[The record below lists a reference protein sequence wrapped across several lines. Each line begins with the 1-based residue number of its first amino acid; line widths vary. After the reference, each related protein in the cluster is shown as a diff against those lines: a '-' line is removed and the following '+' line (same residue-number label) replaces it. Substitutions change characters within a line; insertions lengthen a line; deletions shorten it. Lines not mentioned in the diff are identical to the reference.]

1 METFE
6 NNENK
11 TQINI
16 KLRELTKQNFENM
29 KNEEETN
36 EDLLNK
42 LMSFYKQNN
51 VKNDLMKVNFN
62 FYDNIDKTLEETL
75 KSSYNSILSSIH
87 SHTSILKNKEIMLEQ
102 KAENENEEI
111 KLLEEKVKELETE
124 NLKIKTLEYE
134 KKDLEIQLEEKLKI
148 IKGFEILM
156 SDKFIKLAETTE
168 EN

>member
-156 SDKFIKLAETTE
+156 SDKFIKLAETE